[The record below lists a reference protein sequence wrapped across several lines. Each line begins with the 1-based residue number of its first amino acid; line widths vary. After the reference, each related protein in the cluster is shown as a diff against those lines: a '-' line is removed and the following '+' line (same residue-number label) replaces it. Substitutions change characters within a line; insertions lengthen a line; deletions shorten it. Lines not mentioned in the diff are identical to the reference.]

1 MKARLQSIRL
11 VWLALAAVM
20 LAACSPPTTTID
32 GQEVGRRVCAGAGD
46 EFGEPMCGRFVG
58 LARNQLDR
66 EHPRHAAIH
75 DIGVYLDPAF
85 VKNGGVYGYWVV
97 VVLRLDDD
105 AAAAYRV
112 HCNAVSPEVGC
123 PPELTIQRK
132 GASPPVGRP

>member
-1 MKARLQSIRL
+1 
-11 VWLALAAVM
+11 
-20 LAACSPPTTTID
+20 
-32 GQEVGRRVCAGAGD
+32 
-46 EFGEPMCGRFVG
+46 MCGGFIG
-58 LARNQLDR
+58 LARDQLDR
-66 EHPRHAAIH
+66 TQPWHAAIR
-75 DIGVYLDPAF
+75 DTGVYLDPAF

-112 HCNAVSPEVGC
+112 HCNAISPEVGC

>member
-1 MKARLQSIRL
+1 MKARVPSIRL
-11 VWLALAAVM
+11 VCLALAAVL
-20 LAACSPPTTTID
+20 LAACSPSTLTID
-32 GQEVGRRVCAGAGD
+32 GQAVGRRVCLGAGD
-46 EFGEPMCGRFVG
+46 EFGEPMCGGFIG
-58 LARNQLDR
+58 LARDQLDR
-66 EHPRHAAIH
+66 TQPRHAAIR
-75 DIGVYLDPAF
+75 DAGVYLDPAF

-105 AAAAYRV
+105 VAAAYRV